1 MPNKLENIISYID
14 GLRTPKRRIDFK
26 KEFFEREKAL
36 PPVSMYTFTAW
47 VVALFAP
54 EGEWE
59 TVSDPLRKSIRLI
72 KYAIQYHNTNQSLL
86 VFYLAPDH
94 DHFASAKREFAQQG
108 FTGGEYVLHLLPSE
122 ADGSGTDD
130 VASAVRVLNAALMIV
145 GDVEWKL
152 EKVSS
157 EEWKRAA
164 SEVFTH
170 EKFLDP
176 VWSLEEI
183 FCELV
188 EAEQNDKSR
197 APVNELEDDI
207 VNRFVQKASSITGVR
222 GETSHEEAGKN

>member
-1 MPNKLENIISYID
+1 MPNKLEKIISYVD
-14 GLRTPKRRIDFK
+14 DLRTPKRRIDFK

-36 PPVSMYTFTAW
+36 PPVSMYTFPAW

-72 KYAIQYHNTNQSLL
+72 KYTIQYHNTNQSLL
-86 VFYLAPDH
+86 VFYLAPNR

-108 FTGGEYVLHLLPSE
+108 FTGGEYVVYLLPSE

-176 VWSLEEI
+176 VWGLEEI
-183 FCELV
+183 FCEIV